1 MALSPRGV
9 SAFEVGTDRPVFC
22 RYQHPAWFASPGS
35 RGDDRFEI
43 VSCVEHLRSRH
54 ERSLGSRQI
63 CCEVLMKLRGVEVS
77 ETVNRLFYRGR
88 LAEITLESLSVVSL
102 TLSGIRHVG
111 RDVNQPGNRWVRT
124 RFGNYGPP
132 IAMIDKN
139 ARSILLRKNPLRG
152 SHIFRKGRFRLL
164 DDTDVIAI
172 LDKNVVHALPAR
184 TICPGAV
191 NQNNIANGMGF
202 VLRWECRAS

>member
-88 LAEITLESLSVVSL
+88 LAEITWESLSAVSL
-102 TLSGIRHVG
+102 TLSGIRHIGPEEILYVFC
-111 RDVNQPGNRWVRT
+111 RSFLQIHWHACVQQSRAR
-124 RFGNYGPP
+124 RLCYGKIRP
-132 IAMIDKN
+132 
-139 ARSILLRKNPLRG
+139 PLRTWRSEG
-152 SHIFRKGRFRLL
+152 SCEMSQ
-164 DDTDVIAI
+164 
-172 LDKNVVHALPAR
+172 LPPR
-184 TICPGAV
+184 DLI
-191 NQNNIANGMGF
+191 
-202 VLRWECRAS
+202 S